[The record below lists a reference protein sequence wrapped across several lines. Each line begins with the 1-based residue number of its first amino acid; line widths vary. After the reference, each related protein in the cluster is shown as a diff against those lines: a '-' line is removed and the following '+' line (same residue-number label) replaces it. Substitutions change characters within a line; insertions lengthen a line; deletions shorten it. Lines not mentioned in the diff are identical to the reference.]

1 MYGGIV
7 VGTTGGGADVDV
19 IGSAAEDEMAV
30 VGALVTELVM
40 VEYRTIVYPGSVG
53 DLNAMGDT
61 VSPLIDAVVF
71 VVASRR
77 TYELVELDQTTVGM

>member
-1 MYGGIV
+1 M
-7 VGTTGGGADVDV
+7 DV
-19 IGSAAEDEMAV
+19 IGSAAEDEIGAV
-30 VGALVTELVM
+30 VGALMTELVV
-40 VEYRTIVYPGSVG
+40 VEHKTIVYPGSVG

-61 VSPLIDAVVF
+61 VSRDAVVF

>member
-1 MYGGIV
+1 MYGGIA
-7 VGTTGGGADVDV
+7 VGATGGGADVDV

-40 VEYRTIVYPGSVG
+40 VEHRTIVYPGSVG

-61 VSPLIDAVVF
+61 VSRDAVVF
-71 VVASRR
+71 VVAS
-77 TYELVELDQTTVGM
+77 

>member
-1 MYGGIV
+1 MYGGIA

-40 VEYRTIVYPGSVG
+40 VEHRTIVYPGSVG

-61 VSPLIDAVVF
+61 VSRDAIVF
-71 VVASRR
+71 VVAS
-77 TYELVELDQTTVGM
+77 

>member
-1 MYGGIV
+1 MYGGIA

-40 VEYRTIVYPGSVG
+40 VEHRTIVYPGSVG

-61 VSPLIDAVVF
+61 VSRDAVVF
-71 VVASRR
+71 VVAS
-77 TYELVELDQTTVGM
+77 